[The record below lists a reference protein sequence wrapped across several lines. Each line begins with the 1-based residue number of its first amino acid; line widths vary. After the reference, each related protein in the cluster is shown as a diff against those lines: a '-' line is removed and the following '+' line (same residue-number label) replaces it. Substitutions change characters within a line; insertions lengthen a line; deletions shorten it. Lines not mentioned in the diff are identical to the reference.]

1 MKFQK
6 LLDEI
11 RYGKDMVE
19 SMDEK
24 DKILACLNEDTNSLI
39 VSQYLKDKISLIKE
53 DKEET
58 KIVKYCDKI
67 QKKFEEFEERYFD
80 GKISS
85 AYKKMK
91 LSSIV
96 EDYNTLTTF
105 LDDKKLLK
113 EFNQEDLSKVLS
125 TIKYGVSMYGEN
137 EDIPE
142 MNKTTNSVLNILI
155 EEDESFLKSIF

>member
-80 GKISS
+80 GKTDYAIMITGEWGIGKTYFLTNNDF
-85 AYKKMK
+85 ALIRQFKKR
-91 LSSIV
+91 
-96 EDYNTLTTF
+96 D
-105 LDDKKLLK
+105 
-113 EFNQEDLSKVLS
+113 
-125 TIKYGVSMYGEN
+125 G
-137 EDIPE
+137 
-142 MNKTTNSVLNILI
+142 
-155 EEDESFLKSIF
+155 